1 MGVADPVHL
10 GDLTLPE
17 LVDWF
22 GARGDRPFRARQVFR
37 WLNLKGVASFD
48 EMTDLPVRARADLA
62 AACTLRSLQPVGVD
76 GEAGGTR
83 KLLFRTARGEPIEAV
98 LIPMAGSFTLCVSS
112 QAGCRLAC
120 AFCLTGALR
129 LSGRSL
135 SAGEIVDQFREAV
148 RVAGDPLA
156 IDNVVFMG
164 MGEPLF
170 NYRNVKRAIALLTD
184 EHGRHL
190 ATRRIT
196 VSTAGVAP
204 LIPRLVAETG
214 VQIAISLNAVDP
226 ELRERLMPVTRRWS
240 LPELRQA
247 LADVP
252 LAQRRSLT
260 IEYVLLGD
268 VNDRDEHAGALADFL
283 AGLRAKVNVIPFNE
297 HAAAPFRSPSEE
309 RLDRFVHVLVQR
321 GLSVQVRRSRG
332 RELKA
337 ACGQLGATL
346 DYQQLLGEPDD
357 EAV

>member
-1 MGVADPVHL
+1 MSTPGLVHL
-10 GDLTLPE
+10 GDFTLPE

-22 GARGDRPFRARQVFR
+22 VARGDKPFRARQVFR
-37 WLNLKGVASFD
+37 WLNLKGATSFD
-48 EMTDLPVRARADLA
+48 EMTDLPAAVRADLA
-62 AACTLRSLQPVGVD
+62 ATCSLTSLQPVGVEGD
-76 GEAGGTR
+76 AEGTR
-83 KLLFRTARGEPIEAV
+83 KLLFRTPRGEPIEAV
-98 LIPMAGSFTLCVSS
+98 LIPMAGSFTLCVSC
-112 QAGCRLAC
+112 QAGCRLGC
-120 AFCLTGALR
+120 AFCLTGSLR
-129 LSGRSL
+129 LSGSNL
-135 SAGEIVDQFREAV
+135 TAGEIVDQFREAA
-148 RVAGDPLA
+148 RVAGDAHA

-170 NYRNVKRAIALLTD
+170 NYRNVARAITLLTD

-226 ELRERLMPVTRRWS
+226 ELRERLMPITRRWS
-240 LPELRQA
+240 LPVLRQA

-252 LAQRRSLT
+252 LAPRRSLT

-268 VNDRDEHAGALADFL
+268 VNDTDLHARALADFL

-297 HAAAPFRSPSEE
+297 HAAAPFRSPTEE
-309 RLDRFVHVLVQR
+309 RLDRFVHVLVR
-321 GLSVQVRRSRG
+321 SGLSVQVRRSRG
-332 RELKA
+332 RDLKA

-346 DYQQLLGEPDD
+346 DYQQFLSERDDD
-357 EAV
+357 E